1 MKKILFVFAMGIL
14 FYVPFNATYSQVDVD
29 VEGKVVNEADNR
41 ANSKTDQAIDKGFD
55 AIEDGIG
62 SLFGK
67 KKKKNKGEKKPEVKE
82 NTKSTGSSSAQE
94 NKSGEKSNEEVIE
107 ETKDISPVV
116 NWSKYDFVPGDE
128 IIFEDGPAQDEENG
142 EFPSRW
148 DLYKGS
154 AEIGEMDGEPVIMFL
169 DGGGSIIPYLKNSN
183 EDYLPQVFTMEFDAY
198 FEPGG
203 HFHRY
208 WVTFQDNKNQ
218 WNEGLNEQMEVYVNG
233 IEFLTTNKRYPGT
246 EKYNWSN
253 NPVGGWKH
261 ISVAYT
267 KGKFK
272 AYMDDTR
279 LINIPHLEG
288 NPWGITIKAEN
299 ANMFIKNVR
308 IAKGGVKYYDRVLS
322 DGKIIVNGIRFD
334 VNKATIKP
342 ESMGAINKINKILND
357 HPDLKFSV
365 EGHTDGDGDEAA
377 NQSLSEARAK
387 AVMDKLIS
395 MGISSDRLSSKGFGE
410 SKPLYPNTTPEGKAN
425 NRRVEFVK
433 QG

>member
-1 MKKILFVFAMGIL
+1 MKKILLVIALSLVFI
-14 FYVPFNATYSQVDVD
+14 VPVKNSYSQVKVD

-55 AIEDGIG
+55 AIENGIG

-67 KKKKNKGEKKPEVKE
+67 KKKKNKEEEKPEVKE
-82 NTKSTGSSSAQE
+82 TKSAGSSSAQK
-94 NKSGEKSNEEVIE
+94 NNSVGKSDEAVEEV
-107 ETKDISPVV
+107 KDTSPVV

-128 IIFEDGPAQDEENG
+128 VIFEDSPYRDEENG

-148 DLYKGS
+148 DLFKGS

-169 DGGGSIIPYLKNSN
+169 DGGGSIIPYLENSN

-198 FEPGG
+198 FEPGS
-203 HFHRY
+203 HFNRY
-208 WVTFQDNKNQ
+208 WVTFHDNKNQ
-218 WNEGLNEQMEVYVNG
+218 WNKGLNEQMEVYVNG
-233 IEFLTTNKRYPGT
+233 LQFMNTDKRYPGN
-246 EKYNWSN
+246 EKYNWGD

-299 ANMFIKNVR
+299 GNMFIKNIR

-342 ESMGAINKINKILND
+342 ESMGAINKIYKILNQ
-357 HPDLKFSV
+357 HSDLKFSV

-377 NQSLSEARAK
+377 NLKLSEARAK

-395 MGISSDRLSSKGFGE
+395 MGISADRLTYKGFGE
-410 SKPLYPNTTPEGKAN
+410 AMPLYPNTTPEGKAN

>member
-1 MKKILFVFAMGIL
+1 MKKILLVITLCLVFI
-14 FYVPFNATYSQVDVD
+14 VHVKNSYSQVNVD

-55 AIEDGIG
+55 AIENGIG

-67 KKKKNKGEKKPEVKE
+67 KKKKNGKEESEEKEDKLNGENNPIQGDKQAK
-82 NTKSTGSSSAQE
+82 N
-94 NKSGEKSNEEVIE
+94 NNEEVIE
-107 ETKDISPVV
+107 ETKDTSPTVY
-116 NWSKYDFVPGDE
+116 WSKYDFIPGDE
-128 IIFEDGPAQDEENG
+128 VIFEDAPSADEENG

-148 DLYKGS
+148 DLFEGS
-154 AEIGEMDGEPVIMFL
+154 VEIGEMDGEPVIMFL

-198 FEPGG
+198 FEPGS

-208 WVTFQDNKNQ
+208 WITFQDNKNQ
-218 WNEGLNEQMEVYVNG
+218 WNKGLNERMNVYVNG
-233 IEFLTTNKRYPGT
+233 IEFLTTDKRYPGT

-288 NPWGITIKAEN
+288 NPWGLTIKAEN
-299 ANMFIKNVR
+299 GNMFIKNVR

-342 ESMGAINKINKILND
+342 ESMGAINKIYKILNE
-357 HPDLKFSV
+357 HSDLDFSV
-365 EGHTDGDGDEAA
+365 EGHTDGDGDDAA
-377 NQSLSEARAK
+377 NLKLSEKRAK

-395 MGISSDRLSSKGFGE
+395 MGIAADRLSYKGLGE

-433 QG
+433 QD

>member
-1 MKKILFVFAMGIL
+1 MKNTLLIIVMGFI
-14 FYVPFNATYSQVDVD
+14 FIVPFNTSYAQVDVD
-29 VEGKVVNEADNR
+29 VEGKLINETDNR

-67 KKKKNKGEKKPEVKE
+67 KKKKKKKEEPEEK
-82 NTKSTGSSSAQE
+82 E
-94 NKSGEKSNEEVIE
+94 NKSNTGGDTDQENSQVDNKNEKANEEA
-107 ETKDISPVV
+107 KDTSPVV

-128 IIFEDGPAQDEENG
+128 VIFEDGPAQDEENG

-148 DLYKGS
+148 DLDEGS

-198 FEPGG
+198 FEPGS

-208 WVTFQDNKNQ
+208 WITFQDNKNQ
-218 WNEGLNEQMEVYVNG
+218 WNKGLNERMNVYVNG
-233 IEFLTTNKRYPGT
+233 IEFLTTDKRYPGT

-253 NPVGGWKH
+253 NPEGGWKH

-288 NPWGITIKAEN
+288 NPWGITIEAEN
-299 ANMFIKNVR
+299 GNMFIKNIR

-342 ESMGAINKINKILND
+342 ESMGAINKIYKILNE
-357 HPDLKFSV
+357 HPDLDFSV
-365 EGHTDGDGDEAA
+365 EGHTDGDGDEAN
-377 NQSLSEARAK
+377 NQKLSEDRAE

-395 MGISSDRLSSKGFGE
+395 MGISADRLSYKGFGE

-433 QG
+433 QD

>member
-1 MKKILFVFAMGIL
+1 MKKILIVFALGLL
-14 FYVPFNATYSQVDVD
+14 FFVPGKISYSQVNID
-29 VEGKVVNEADNR
+29 VEKKLVNEADNR

-67 KKKKNKGEKKPEVKE
+67 KKKKKEKEEPEVKE
-82 NTKSTGSSSAQE
+82 N
-94 NKSGEKSNEEVIE
+94 KSNIENTSTQKNKKDETVIE
-107 ETKDISPVV
+107 ETKDTSPTV

-128 IIFEDGPAQDEENG
+128 VIFEDSPSEDEENG

-148 DLYKGS
+148 DLFKGS
-154 AEIGEMDGEPVIMFL
+154 AEIGEMNGEPVIMFL
-169 DGGGSIIPYLKNSN
+169 DGGGSIVPYLKDSN

-198 FEPGG
+198 FEPGN
-203 HFHRY
+203 HSNRY
-208 WVTFQDNKNQ
+208 WVTFQDDKNQ
-218 WNEGLNEQMEVYVNG
+218 WNKGLSKRMTVYVNG
-233 IEFLTTNKRYPGT
+233 IEFLTTDKRYPGT
-246 EKYNWSN
+246 EKYNWGN

-288 NPWGITIKAEN
+288 NPWGITIEAEN
-299 ANMFIKNVR
+299 DNMFIKNIR
-308 IAKGGVKYYDRVLS
+308 IAKGGVKYYDRFLS

-342 ESMGAINKINKILND
+342 ESIGAINKIYKMLD
-357 HPDLKFSV
+357 KYPDINFSV
-365 EGHTDGDGDEAA
+365 EGHTDGDGDEAT
-377 NQSLSEARAK
+377 NQKLSEDRAK
-387 AVMDKLIS
+387 AVMEKLIS
-395 MGISSDRLSSKGFGE
+395 MGIAADRLSYKGLGE

-433 QG
+433 KG